1 MKSAVISASLLVVLT
16 SVCVRADATDDAV
29 NFLNSH
35 DYACNL
41 QCYNTTTP
49 VTSSNLSGACTA
61 FSATNADV
69 KACTDKC
76 PSNSGAA
83 DVVASTEMV
92 ASACLSAF
100 GAGVAGAAAGAAA
113 GASSALAAFAATDA
127 SAPKSGAV
135 SFGAGMAGF
144 VGSVV
149 AFFM

>member
-1 MKSAVISASLLVVLT
+1 MKSAVISASFLVVLA
-16 SVCVRADATDDAV
+16 SVCVRADTTDDAV
-29 NFLNSH
+29 NFLNSQ

-41 QCYNTTTP
+41 QCYHTATP
-49 VTSSNLSGACTA
+49 VTSSNLGDVCTA

-69 KACTDKC
+69 KACTDNC
-76 PSNSGAA
+76 PSHSGAA
-83 DVVASTEMV
+83 DFVAGTEMV

-113 GASSALAAFAATDA
+113 GASSAIAAFAATDA
-127 SAPKSGAV
+127 SAPKSGDV
-135 SFGAGMAGF
+135 SFSTGMAGF